1 MAKRKRK
8 NKKPTKSKKINSDNL
23 LINALIDLI
32 IGLLLI
38 LIEKFIND

>member
-8 NKKPTKSKKINSDNL
+8 KKKPTKSKKISNDNL